1 MEGDGA
7 QAVKLYRRVLER
19 RPDDVRTITSLGAA
33 MEASGDWQQAQAQ
46 YRAAMAKDP
55 SYADAVFDLAA
66 LDLRHGSVAEA
77 EQLFRGLIIAH
88 PEDAGARAGLGS
100 ALLASDRPAE
110 AKTEF
115 ESALARAP
123 ESFEAQFGL
132 ARIAVDKGDMPGA
145 EPLLLRAIAG
155 RNDWEAQR
163 LLAMVYAGM
172 GKMEKAVEHL
182 LAWQKLQPID
192 AEPHRALAQVYSQ
205 MGRMQDAIRE
215 QKTVVTLVQGL
226 ADDWNDLGVMEAQAG
241 DKAAARRDL
250 EHALQLEPGNKA
262 AQANLRR
269 L

>member
-1 MEGDGA
+1 
-7 QAVKLYRRVLER
+7 
-19 RPDDVRTITSLGAA
+19 VRTITSLGTA

-46 YRAAMAKDP
+46 YRLAMAKDP

-66 LDLRHGSVAEA
+66 LDLRHGSLAEA
-77 EQLFRGLIIAH
+77 EKLFRGLTIAH

-100 ALLASDRPAE
+100 TLLASDRPAE

-115 ESALARAP
+115 ETALAATP
-123 ESFEAQFGL
+123 ENFEALYGL
-132 ARIAVDKGDMPGA
+132 ARIAVSSGDLTGA
-145 EPLLLRAIAG
+145 EPLLLRAIAKQ
-155 RNDWEAQR
+155 NDAEAQR
-163 LLAMVYAGM
+163 LLAMVYAGT
-172 GKMEKAVEHL
+172 GRMEKAVEHL
-182 LAWQKLQPID
+182 LLWQRLQPID

-215 QKTVVTLVQGL
+215 QKIVVTLAGGM

-250 EHALQLEPGNKA
+250 EHALQLEPENKA